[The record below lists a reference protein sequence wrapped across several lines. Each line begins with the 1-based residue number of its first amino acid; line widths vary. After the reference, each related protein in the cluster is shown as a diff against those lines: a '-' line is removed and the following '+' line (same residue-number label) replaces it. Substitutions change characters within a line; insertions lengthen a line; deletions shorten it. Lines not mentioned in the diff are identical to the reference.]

1 MSSIIYKNGDNTQS
15 AVKELVAATRA
26 DVQSLDTSYFPGSTC
41 IVTEDTSVWMLGPD
55 EQWHEL

>member
-15 AVKELVAATRA
+15 ALKELVAAERV
-26 DVQSLDTSYFPGSTC
+26 DIESLDTSYFPGSTC
-41 IVTEDTSVWMLGPD
+41 IVTEDSSVWMLGPD